1 MCLLRL
7 ISYIPEIHSSNH
19 IYAVFSWTVKLLP
32 VRVLHMVFVWWWSGT
47 VFKKQMKDCIL
58 WHYRMSPVVSVSALW
73 PLNSS
78 VQFLSDVSLKLE
90 TFAQSLIWSIWSPTF
105 GFSRTKGRNNM
116 KFYLKVYHFD
126 ILQIVLRW
134 RSIANVAISV
144 LILVQY
150 VCNVCFMLKWR
161 YASSWCKKLATDFK
175 FFILWCEAFERR
187 RNKAERRAEG
197 CHNWAQ
203 EVAHFFLFFCFTMIS
218 TLPYS
223 RPILFF
229 LSKKK
234 DLYCFEQYS
243 VYSWMVLANVIMIWM
258 RKCYNVL
265 IWRFELVTVSTH

>member
-7 ISYIPEIHSSNH
+7 ISCIPEIHSSNH
-19 IYAVFSWTVKLLP
+19 IYAVFSWAVKLLP

-58 WHYRMSPVVSVSALW
+58 WHYRRSPVVSVSDWAHFDHYT
-73 PLNSS
+73 PVSN
-78 VQFLSDVSLKLE
+78 SLKLE
-90 TFAQSLIWSIWSPTF
+90 MFAQSLIWSIWSPTF

-187 RNKAERRAEG
+187 NKAERRAED

-203 EVAHFFLFFCFTMIS
+203 EVAHFFFLQWSPLCLILDLHCFFFQKK
-218 TLPYS
+218 
-223 RPILFF
+223 RPILFWAIF
-229 LSKKK
+229 S
-234 DLYCFEQYS
+234 
-243 VYSWMVLANVIMIWM
+243 I
-258 RKCYNVL
+258 
-265 IWRFELVTVSTH
+265 